1 MQLTKISEF
10 HLQRLLEA
18 TSSDDATHSLG
29 DIYQCHVRML
39 SEGYSS
45 YAAGLRKAFVTLD
58 SLLQQSQ
65 LSEYLNKMAMCSKEQ
80 LTLDE
85 FIQQPLLVRMDNI
98 HNLRHIGMLLCK
110 FKI

>member
-1 MQLTKISEF
+1 MKISEY
-10 HLQRLLEA
+10 HIERLQEA
-18 TSSDDATHSLG
+18 TSLDDVTHFLG
-29 DIYQCHVRML
+29 DIYQCRVRML

-65 LSEYLNKMAMCSKEQ
+65 LSEYLNKMALGSKEQ

-98 HNLRHIGMLLCK
+98 HNLGQIGMLLCI

>member
-1 MQLTKISEF
+1 MTLISILQLVKISEY
-10 HLQRLLEA
+10 HIERLQEA
-18 TSSDDATHSLG
+18 TSSDDVTHSLG
-29 DIYQCHVRML
+29 DIYQCRVLML

-65 LSEYLNKMAMCSKEQ
+65 LSEYLNKIAMCSKEQ

-85 FIQQPLLVRMDNI
+85 FIQEPLLVRI
-98 HNLRHIGMLLCK
+98 L
-110 FKI
+110 